1 MTEFKQT
8 WNSIENNSMHTNL
21 GARRNKNIKKNLP
34 AFVLESAEKKKSNPL
49 SGKGELF
56 SLEHFPR
63 FKK

>member
-34 AFVLESAEKKKSNPL
+34 AFVLESAEKKKEIHYQVKASYL
-49 SGKGELF
+49 A
-56 SLEHFPR
+56 
-63 FKK
+63 